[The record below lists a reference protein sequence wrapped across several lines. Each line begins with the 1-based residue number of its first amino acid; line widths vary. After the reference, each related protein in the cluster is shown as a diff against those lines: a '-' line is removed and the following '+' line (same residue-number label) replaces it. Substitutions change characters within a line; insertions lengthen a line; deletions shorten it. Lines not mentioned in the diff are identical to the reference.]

1 MFRLQ
6 FDEFQIVSSSHD
18 DSIVIFDFLSPHDYY
33 GDFSAVRVHHYS
45 ETSSLE
51 LSDTTLRRLDSA
63 NSLDS
68 LDDLS

>member
-33 GDFSAVRVHHYS
+33 GDFKGRKHQLS
-45 ETSSLE
+45 ECSSLE
-51 LSDTTLRRLDSA
+51 ISETGHLRRMNSN
-63 NSLDS
+63 NSLES